1 MEDTLPK
8 HLGRVYKIFSPTLSY
23 VGSTT
28 KPLQY
33 RLCQHIC
40 KWYKYKE
47 TKTGD
52 YYTSFKIFDE
62 CDTYE
67 ITLLEEVEYN
77 NVKQLKEREQWW
89 INETLNCVNKQK
101 AWTNL
106 PDWKA
111 DWNLYHREYY
121 NANKSRISAWNKQHY
136 QKNREKIL
144 TRIRERR
151 LAKKSEPI
159 HTQPPNQS

>member
-1 MEDTLPK
+1 MTEILPK
-8 HLGRVYKIFSPTLSY
+8 HLGRIYKIFSPTMAY

-40 KWYKYKE
+40 KWYKYNEAVK
-47 TKTGD
+47 GD
-52 YYTSFKIFDE
+52 YYTSFKIFDNNDE
-62 CDTYE
+62 YE

-77 NVKQLKEREQWW
+77 NIKQLKEREQHW
-89 INETLNCVNKQK
+89 INETPNCVNKQK

-106 PDWKA
+106 PDYKE
-111 DWNLYHREYY
+111 DWNKYHREYY
-121 NANKSRISAWNKQHY
+121 NANKQRIRDWNKQNY
-136 QKNREKIL
+136 QKNRSKIL
-144 TRIRERR
+144 ARIRERR

-159 HTQPPNQS
+159 HTNI